1 MVEPLAEKVI
11 WAQDVESE
19 WNHQANASWVDGLA
33 YNPAEVGWQFMNV
46 LKV

>member
-11 WAQDVESE
+11 WAQDLKSE
-19 WNHQANASWVDGLA
+19 WSHQANVPWVHGLA
-33 YNPAEVGWQFMNV
+33 YQPAEVGWQLMNV